1 MISRFLDYVAT
12 LNLQEIAGMGG
23 LTMATE
29 GRLDGAPLMNIFD
42 YGERVPHPRG
52 VRG

>member
-12 LNLQEIAGMGG
+12 LNPQEIAGMGVV
-23 LTMATE
+23 TVATE
-29 GRLDGAPLMNIFD
+29 GRLNGAPPSDVFD

-52 VRG
+52 GRG